1 MPIRTRR
8 FALRYG
14 RAPSQ
19 REPRDSR
26 RRRTSPRARA
36 RKARWTPG
44 NCTRGWAGK
53 LARSRASRSRRL
65 RRRCGTPT
73 PASPTRA
80 TRTSRKPCRTSWC
93 SAARRS
99 RRWHWRNGRKAQAA
113 GRDFA
118 GIGGPDLRPGRTP
131 GRSEHRGA
139 PAARLPREHPVR
151 NRVLDMAL
159 DCVQCRWFV
168 LPCQPGQ
175 KAPVTRHGCLDA
187 RSWNGSTATRRGS
200 WPWSPAPRARRPRYR
215 LPRPCG
221 QWVPRPGTAVR
232 GRPLGGLPLRSIK
245 VVLSGPPESALT
257 LN

>member
-19 REPRDSR
+19 RELAQLAQASDL
-26 RRRTSPRARA
+26 TT
-36 RKARWTPG
+36 RKSKEGALDAG
-44 NCTRGWAGK
+44 QLHADWAGK
-53 LARSRASRSRRL
+53 LRAQPGVPLAQVAPSVWHADPGLTDPRERVRAGSRAGRVGAELRGAAGGGTGATGEKHRRL
-65 RRRCGTPT
+65 AAISLGSVGRISARVAPQVDLNI
-73 PASPTRA
+73 RA
-80 TRTSRKPCRTSWC
+80 P
-93 SAARRS
+93 
-99 RRWHWRNGRKAQAA
+99 
-113 GRDFA
+113 
-118 GIGGPDLRPGRTP
+118 RPP
-131 GRSEHRGA
+131 
-139 PAARLPREHPVR
+139 LPREHPVR

-159 DCVQCRWFV
+159 DCVQCGWFV

-200 WPWSPAPRARRPRYR
+200 WPSSPAPRARRPRYR

-232 GRPLGGLPLRSIK
+232 GRGGLPLRSIK